1 MKEKSGR
8 SILVVNTLLC
18 ILTVLSTA
26 FFINDWSLPIKTACY
41 GIAIIGLIF
50 GTVVYLRKKETLL
63 KGCFVLILCVFLLT
77 VIVALLGSFTNLGD
91 YKTDADKIEKLVQ
104 IIRNTGRWG
113 KLVYIFVQI
122 LQVVILPLPAAV
134 CYIPGSLI

>member
-1 MKEKSGR
+1 MRKLSREMKEKSGR

-50 GTVVYLRKKETLL
+50 VTVV
-63 KGCFVLILCVFLLT
+63 
-77 VIVALLGSFTNLGD
+77 
-91 YKTDADKIEKLVQ
+91 
-104 IIRNTGRWG
+104 
-113 KLVYIFVQI
+113 
-122 LQVVILPLPAAV
+122 
-134 CYIPGSLI
+134 